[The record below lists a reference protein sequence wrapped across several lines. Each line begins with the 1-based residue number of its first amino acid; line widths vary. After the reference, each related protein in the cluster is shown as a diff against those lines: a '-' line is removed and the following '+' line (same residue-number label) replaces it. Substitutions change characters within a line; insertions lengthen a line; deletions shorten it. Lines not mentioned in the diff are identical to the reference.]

1 MIRLRTSLPATE
13 VLERARQHEGAL
25 RVPAQRV
32 RAERFATKIAE
43 SGFTLSCASE
53 RSAAVAEVQ
62 VRPSPQG
69 GGSILELEFEADPW
83 VFLPFLLLCFIAS
96 VDLVGAVMVMLSEL
110 PMETLTIPLL
120 FVFPLAAFWER
131 LANPNIGPTISALRK
146 NVAEDLEKL

>member
-32 RAERFATKIAE
+32 RVERFATKIAE
-43 SGFTLSCASE
+43 SRFTLSCASE
-53 RSAAVAEVQ
+53 RSAAMAEVQ
-62 VRPSPQG
+62 VRASPQG
-69 GGSILELEFEADPW
+69 GAVLELEFEADPW

-96 VDLVGAVMVMLSEL
+96 ADLVGAVMVMLSEL
-110 PMETLTIPLL
+110 PMETLAIPLL